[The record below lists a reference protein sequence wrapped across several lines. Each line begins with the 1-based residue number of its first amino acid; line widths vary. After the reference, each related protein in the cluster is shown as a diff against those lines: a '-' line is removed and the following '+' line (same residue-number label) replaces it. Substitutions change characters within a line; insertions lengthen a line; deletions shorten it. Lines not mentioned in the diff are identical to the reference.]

1 MINKG
6 EDWFF
11 ERSNR
16 TTKSLM
22 RLTEWERDRECVC
35 ETDRDTE
42 KHIVVGIKGKPYY
55 RRRH

>member
-1 MINKG
+1 
-6 EDWFF
+6 
-11 ERSNR
+11 
-16 TTKSLM
+16 M